1 MRATSCIP
9 RLDVTCVQVV
19 LRMFKVQFEAG
30 ATVLEQG
37 AVPKSTDCL
46 YFLDQGEVDIVIAGS
61 GEAANVAGE
70 ERKVGHLLRCRE
82 SKWLNSAG

>member
-1 MRATSCIP
+1 
-9 RLDVTCVQVV
+9 
-19 LRMFKVQFEAG
+19 MFKVQFEAG

-70 ERKVGHLLRCRE
+70 ERKVGHLIE
-82 SKWLNSAG
+82 MQGVFAG

>member
-1 MRATSCIP
+1 
-9 RLDVTCVQVV
+9 
-19 LRMFKVQFEAG
+19 MFKVQFEAG

-70 ERKVGHLLRCRE
+70 ERKVGHLIEMQGIFYVLIFCT
-82 SKWLNSAG
+82 LLCYGAV

>member
-1 MRATSCIP
+1 
-9 RLDVTCVQVV
+9 
-19 LRMFKVQFEAG
+19 MFKVQFEAG

-70 ERKVGHLLRCRE
+70 ERKVGQVLRCWE
-82 SKWLNSAG
+82 LLCPVSAGYCAVVLRGVSCQGGRQKA